1 MHRLNL
7 PTVVARRSAWLV
19 LLSALCAGPAGG
31 QTTAHALRGLW
42 IGQATLNYVTEVS
55 VPLDRNNIPIA
66 PEPRIPTPTS
76 DQAHLRLI
84 VHVNGAGQ
92 AHLLKDVVILNRK
105 ASTNSSAGTVNL
117 TTNPNALSD
126 TTVSAT
132 DSDVVLVTDE
142 RLYATFPAQS
152 ALRFATAV
160 FDFGDRQATE
170 AVNDLVI
177 RAATNAAHLVRTNNA
192 SLATSAGQL
201 AVVNAASNRAFTVGS
216 PVVANADVAAS
227 FASFLSTHLTS
238 TKVTAIAAAA
248 NPATEATAVR
258 AAGVATNAS
267 SFYGDSRAVEMVDA
281 IVAAVTTNAAAAK
294 TNAAHNM
301 AAAYAD
307 VNNLY
312 HSFLAS
318 ELVGDMITTA
328 AGAAASNAITSGAT
342 LASVRGVVTNPGP
355 AKVVEARTEA
365 LRRTVSPYTD
375 TRATDAVLRILNA
388 IAASAGATLPATNG
402 FEATKTAA
410 VQAGRNELTSMVL
423 RYPLLLIAPTPDYTT
438 FVRGSSPT
446 GLVGAAQLAAQA
458 AANGAVFEKANNPLF
473 TAQSLE
479 DAARTAAINALQSV
493 YSAAARAVRTELP
506 LTGRFGP
513 GNGDP
518 RLTWDIKLAPL
529 GAPGLTGS
537 ILLPANHPT
546 NPFRHRRHPDHTIG
560 LDVTRSLRLDFD
572 GAVTNAPARAGFG
585 VDLVTGTYREE
596 IFGLHKKLGP
606 QQNLGLRVE
615 GKFEL
620 HRISLVDT
628 LNAR

>member
-1 MHRLNL
+1 VHRLNL
-7 PTVVARRSAWLV
+7 PTFVARRSAWLV
-19 LLSALCAGPAGG
+19 LFAALCAGPASG
-31 QTTAHALRGLW
+31 QNAANALRGLW
-42 IGQATLNYVTEVS
+42 IGQVTLNYVTEVS

-66 PEPRIPTPTS
+66 PEPRIPTPTA

-117 TTNPNALSD
+117 TTNPNALADS
-126 TTVSAT
+126 TVTAT

-142 RLYATFPAQS
+142 RLYSTFPAQS

-170 AVNDLVI
+170 AVNHLVT
-177 RAATNAAHLVRTNNA
+177 RAATNAANFVRTSST
-192 SLATSAGQL
+192 SLATTANQL
-201 AVVNAASNRAFTVGS
+201 AVASAASNLAFTAGS

-248 NPATEATAVR
+248 NPTTEAAVVR
-258 AAGVATNAS
+258 AAAVATNLA
-267 SFYGDSRAVEMVDA
+267 SFYRDTRAVEMVDA

-312 HSFLAS
+312 HSFLSS
-318 ELVGDMITTA
+318 ELVGDMIVAA

-355 AKVVEARTEA
+355 AKVIEARTEA
-365 LRRTVSPYTD
+365 LRRTVPPYTD

-388 IAASAGATLPATNG
+388 IATSAATTLPATNG
-402 FEATKTAA
+402 LEATKTAA

-423 RYPLLLIAPTPDYTT
+423 RYPVSLIAPTPDYTA

-446 GLVGAAQLAAQA
+446 GLVGAAQVAAQA

-513 GNGDP
+513 GSGDS

-529 GAPGLTGS
+529 GAAGLTGS

-546 NPFRHRRHPDHTIG
+546 NPFRHRRHPDHAIG
-560 LDVTRSLRLDFD
+560 LDVIRNLRLDFD
-572 GAVTNAPARAGFG
+572 GAATNAPARAGFG
-585 VDLVTGTYREE
+585 VDRVTGTYREE

-620 HRISLVDT
+620 NRISLVDT